1 MIGRLTEK
9 TDEGIWVKE
18 SHGENVMKTLYQCY
32 GAESLP
38 DYSNCDEGYCAME
51 KLAEYETAEE
61 EGRLV
66 RLPCKVG
73 QEMFFPDIIKG
84 IIPLLVS
91 EIWVQESDIKI
102 TVKYNGDDDDF
113 KYWRTRFSV
122 LNPDEIGR
130 KFFFGRGEAEEALKE
145 MKKNE

>member
-1 MIGRLTEK
+1 MTERLSE
-9 TDEGIWVKE
+9 
-18 SHGENVMKTLYQCY
+18 
-32 GAESLP
+32 
-38 DYSNCDEGYCAME
+38 DYFDDMQKITRHYAKSNNIDLNTGGNDFQDIID
-51 KLAEYETAEE
+51 KLAEYETAED

-66 RLPCKVG
+66 VLPCKVG

-130 KFFFGRGEAEEALKE
+130 KFFFGRGEAEKALE
-145 MKKNE
+145 DMKKDE

>member
-1 MIGRLTEK
+1 MTERLSNKNPCINCKADRQIGNPNRWECECDSCDK
-9 TDEGIWVKE
+9 PIDWKNDCVK
-18 SHGENVMKTLYQCY
+18 
-32 GAESLP
+32 
-38 DYSNCDEGYCAME
+38 
-51 KLAEYETAEE
+51 KLEEYETAED

-66 RLPCKVG
+66 VLPCKVG

-130 KFFFGRGEAEEALKE
+130 KFFFGREEAEKALKDME
-145 MKKNE
+145 EKS

>member
-1 MIGRLTEK
+1 MTEQLTEAWYDDMGQFDRYAPK
-9 TDEGIWVKE
+9 SPNIEI
-18 SHGENVMKTLYQCY
+18 
-32 GAESLP
+32 
-38 DYSNCDEGYCAME
+38 NCGGDDFQNIID
-51 KLAEYETAEE
+51 KLAKYETAED

-66 RLPCKVG
+66 VLPCKVG

-130 KFFFGRGEAEEALKE
+130 KFFFGREEAEKALKDME
-145 MKKNE
+145 EKS

>member
-1 MIGRLTEK
+1 MTELEKSIKRLMEHTQHYVPTE
-9 TDEGIWVKE
+9 DLE
-18 SHGENVMKTLYQCY
+18 HLY
-32 GAESLP
+32 AVIE
-38 DYSNCDEGYCAME
+38 AAE
-51 KLAEYETAEE
+51 KLKEYETAEE

-130 KFFFGRGEAEEALKE
+130 KFFFGREEAEKALE
-145 MKKNE
+145 DMKKDE